1 MSKASDQ
8 EKSTYRA
15 TMESQLNGA
24 EAKLPSYRA
33 ASGVDDMVC
42 VYVLLDADNSV
53 IYQKV
58 MRQFYNSRAQIICAL
73 YAFSKRRATY
83 ELS

>member
-1 MSKASDQ
+1 
-8 EKSTYRA
+8 
-15 TMESQLNGA
+15 MESQLNGA

-58 MRQFYNSRAQIICAL
+58 I
-73 YAFSKRRATY
+73 K
-83 ELS
+83 